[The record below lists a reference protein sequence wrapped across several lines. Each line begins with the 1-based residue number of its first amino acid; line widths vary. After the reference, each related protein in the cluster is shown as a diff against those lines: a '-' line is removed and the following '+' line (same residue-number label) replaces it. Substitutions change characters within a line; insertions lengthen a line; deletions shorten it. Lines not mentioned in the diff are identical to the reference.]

1 MAALE
6 ISVRDWEGYLA
17 RDDVDFAIEELML
30 EGPDGSEHYNVEDTF
45 PPGST
50 LKIHEGVVCIEG
62 VAEDVCLKKHI
73 RARLDTISREAE
85 ESVARPYVMVKG
97 PTHLLKAIEAMAKS
111 FQLVDK
117 TVEVTVKLV

>member
-6 ISVRDWEGYLA
+6 ISVQDWDGYLA
-17 RDDVDFAIEELML
+17 RDDVDFTIEELML
-30 EGPDGSEHYNVEDTF
+30 EGPDGSEHYSTEDSF

-62 VAEDVCLKKHI
+62 VEEDIPLKKHV
-73 RARLDTISREAE
+73 RAWLDAVNGKAAE
-85 ESVARPYVMVKG
+85 SDARPYVMVRG